1 MRNACPAVEDRAR
14 LTGIWSTSVR
24 LASISVTGTT
34 LISMRRRFLSAAPA
48 LLVITIVACAPNRE
62 PQPAAPTQP
71 GSPDAAA
78 VTRRPIE
85 TPPPAA
91 STPSPGPPA
100 SAAAPPAVVVPP
112 GAIYVC
118 VAGAGSAATQT
129 AIEYAPKVGELCR
142 KHPEMGPCQ
151 YERNVCRSKGG
162 RVFAADGKEI
172 TMATEAEY
180 DRKVRRVTFKA
191 N

>member
-1 MRNACPAVEDRAR
+1 
-14 LTGIWSTSVR
+14 
-24 LASISVTGTT
+24 
-34 LISMRRRFLSAAPA
+34 MRRGLRAAA
-48 LLVITIVACAPNRE
+48 SLVLLTIAACSPPRE
-62 PQPAAPTQP
+62 PRPPATTPPA
-71 GSPDAAA
+71 SPEAA

-91 STPSPGPPA
+91 TTPAQAATATPVTPP
-100 SAAAPPAVVVPP
+100 VVVPP
-112 GAIYVC
+112 GVIYVC
-118 VAGAGSAATQT
+118 VTAPGGSLTQT
-129 AIEYAPKVGELCR
+129 AIEYAPKVDELCR

-151 YERNVCRSKGG
+151 YERNACRSRGG

-180 DRKVRRVTFKA
+180 DRKVRRVTFKS

>member
-1 MRNACPAVEDRAR
+1 MRNACPDVEEGAR
-14 LTGIWSTSVR
+14 LTR
-24 LASISVTGTT
+24 
-34 LISMRRRFLSAAPA
+34 MRRRFLSAAA
-48 LLVITIVACAPNRE
+48 SLLFVAIAACAPTRD

-71 GSPDAAA
+71 ASPDAAA

-85 TPPPAA
+85 APPPAT
-91 STPSPGPPA
+91 SSPAATA
-100 SAAAPPAVVVPP
+100 SAGTPAVVVPP
-112 GAIYVC
+112 GVIYVC
-118 VAGAGSAATQT
+118 VTGAGSAASQT
-129 AIEYAPKVGELCR
+129 AIEYAPKVDELCR

-151 YERNVCRSKGG
+151 YERNACRSKGG

-180 DRKVRRVTFKA
+180 DKKVRRVTFKA

>member
-1 MRNACPAVEDRAR
+1 MRNACPGVEDRPR
-14 LTGIWSTSVR
+14 LTGIRPTSVR
-24 LASISVTGTT
+24 LDT
-34 LISMRRRFLSAAPA
+34 LRLNTIWRRVLSAAA
-48 LLVITIVACAPNRE
+48 SLLVIAIVACAPTRE

-71 GSPDAAA
+71 ASPDAAA

-91 STPSPGPPA
+91 STPSPAPPA
-100 SAAAPPAVVVPP
+100 SAAALPAVVVPP

-118 VAGAGSAATQT
+118 VTGAGSVATQT

-151 YERNVCRSKGG
+151 YERNACRSKGG

-180 DRKVRRVTFKA
+180 DKKVRRVTFKA

>member
-1 MRNACPAVEDRAR
+1 
-14 LTGIWSTSVR
+14 
-24 LASISVTGTT
+24 
-34 LISMRRRFLSAAPA
+34 MRRGF
-48 LLVITIVACAPNRE
+48 
-62 PQPAAPTQP
+62 PAAAAWLLFTTIAACTPPRERQP
-71 GSPDAAA
+71 NAPPASPDAA

-85 TPPPAA
+85 APPPTSTTPSQGAA
-91 STPSPGPPA
+91 STP
-100 SAAAPPAVVVPP
+100 AAPPVIFPP
-112 GAIYVC
+112 GVLYVC
-118 VAGAGSAATQT
+118 VTGSGGSLAQT
-129 AIEYAPKVGELCR
+129 AIEYAPKVDELCR

-151 YERNVCRSKGG
+151 YERNACRSKGG

>member
-1 MRNACPAVEDRAR
+1 MRNACPDVEDGAR
-14 LTGIWSTSVR
+14 LTPT
-24 LASISVTGTT
+24 
-34 LISMRRRFLSAAPA
+34 RRRFLSAAA
-48 LLVITIVACAPNRE
+48 SLLLVAIAACAPTRD

-71 GSPDAAA
+71 ASPDAAA

-85 TPPPAA
+85 APPPAA
-91 STPSPGPPA
+91 TSSPAATA
-100 SAAAPPAVVVPP
+100 SAGTPAVVVPP
-112 GAIYVC
+112 GVIYVC
-118 VAGAGSAATQT
+118 VIGAGSAASQT
-129 AIEYAPKVGELCR
+129 AIEYAPKVDELCR

-151 YERNVCRSKGG
+151 YERNTCRGKGG